1 MELSPALC
9 FMEKFIASHNGQA
22 AVDAVIVR
30 HKFAS
35 AKRIHNTSIGQ
46 NDVVLAVQ

>member
-1 MELSPALC
+1 MELSPLC

-30 HKFAS
+30 HEFAS
-35 AKRIHNTSIGQ
+35 ATRIHDTRVGQ
-46 NDVVLAVQ
+46 NDNVLAEQ